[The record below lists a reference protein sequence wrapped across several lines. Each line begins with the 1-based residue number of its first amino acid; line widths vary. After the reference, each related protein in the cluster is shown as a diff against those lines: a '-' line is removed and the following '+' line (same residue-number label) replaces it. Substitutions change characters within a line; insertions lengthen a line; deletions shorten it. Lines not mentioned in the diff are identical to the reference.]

1 MQAFYPASSWPRP
14 SIWGLVVLVFVLHLL
29 GLQTLSTSL
38 SGRDTPLPAPVVYLR
53 LSAPPPTA
61 AVELKPLAAVPTAK
75 QTQVAKVVAPPS
87 AGSGA
92 TARLDMADKPEDA
105 PANPPKTDEP
115 SSVAIPGSE
124 PVEVA
129 AAPATEEA
137 LPLETLPE
145 PVVPPPL
152 ETPPAPTPA
161 TEPPPPP
168 APASTAAPPWLAQA
182 RVVWPAPVL
191 LNYELSGTSKGVKYT
206 ASASISWKYQDSSY
220 QVRHEIKAFLFGTR
234 SQTSA
239 GQMGVTGLLP
249 TRFGDQFR
257 QEQAAHF
264 DRAKGILIYS
274 ANTPSQAIEEGA
286 QDRVSLFV
294 QLAGAMAGTPSLRAE
309 GQQFGFQV
317 VSAKQAEVWSFAV
330 LGSEKIKLPLGE
342 IDSLKIHRIP
352 RNEYDQKLELW
363 LSPAYGYVP
372 ARLRI
377 TQANGDVIEETLKS
391 LGKP

>member
-38 SGRDTPLPAPVVYLR
+38 SGRDTPLPAPVAHLR

-92 TARLDMADKPEDA
+92 TARLETADKPVDA
-105 PANPPKTDEP
+105 PSTATPVT
-115 SSVAIPGSE
+115 E

-129 AAPATEEA
+129 TAPAIEPAMPEA
-137 LPLETLPE
+137 PLPE
-145 PVVPPPL
+145 PVVPPSV
-152 ETPPAPTPA
+152 ETPPAPASA
-161 TEPPPPP
+161 TEPPP
-168 APASTAAPPWLAQA
+168 APAAPPWLAQA
-182 RVVWPAPVL
+182 RFVWPAPVL

-206 ASASISWKYQDSSY
+206 ASASISWKHQDSSY
-220 QVRHEIKAFLFGTR
+220 QLRHEIKAFLFGNR

-239 GQMGVTGLLP
+239 GQMGATGLLP

-264 DRAKGILIYS
+264 DRAKGLLIYS

-294 QLAGAMAGTPSLRAE
+294 QLAGAMAGTPSLRAD

-317 VSAKQAEVWSFAV
+317 VSAKQAEVWTFAV
-330 LGSEKIKLPLGE
+330 LGPEKIKLPVGE

-363 LSPAYGYVP
+363 LSPAYDYVP

>member
-38 SGRDTPLPAPVVYLR
+38 SSRDTPLPAPVAHLR
-53 LSAPPPTA
+53 LSASPPTA

-92 TARLDMADKPEDA
+92 TARLETADKPVDA
-105 PANPPKTDEP
+105 PSTATPVT
-115 SSVAIPGSE
+115 E

-129 AAPATEEA
+129 TAPAIEPAMPEA
-137 LPLETLPE
+137 PLPE
-145 PVVPPPL
+145 PVVPPSV
-152 ETPPAPTPA
+152 ETPPDPTPA
-161 TEPPPPP
+161 TDPPVP
-168 APASTAAPPWLAQA
+168 AAAPAAPPWLAQA
-182 RVVWPAPVL
+182 RFVWPAPVL

-220 QVRHEIKAFLFGTR
+220 QVRHEIKAFLFGNR

-317 VSAKQAEVWSFAV
+317 VSAKQAEVWTFAV
-330 LGSEKIKLPLGE
+330 LGTEKIKLPLGE
-342 IDSLKIHRIP
+342 VDSLKIHRIP

>member
-1 MQAFYPASSWPRP
+1 MPEASIPEQ
-14 SIWGLVVLVFVLHLL
+14 V
-29 GLQTLSTSL
+29 
-38 SGRDTPLPAPVVYLR
+38 
-53 LSAPPPTA
+53 
-61 AVELKPLAAVPTAK
+61 VPT
-75 QTQVAKVVAPPS
+75 
-87 AGSGA
+87 
-92 TARLDMADKPEDA
+92 
-105 PANPPKTDEP
+105 
-115 SSVAIPGSE
+115 
-124 PVEVA
+124 PV
-129 AAPATEEA
+129 
-137 LPLETLPE
+137 
-145 PVVPPPL
+145 
-152 ETPPAPTPA
+152 ETPPTPTPA
-161 TEPPPPP
+161 TEPSVP
-168 APASTAAPPWLAQA
+168 AAAPTAPPWLAQA
-182 RVVWPAPVL
+182 RFVWPAPVL

-206 ASASISWKYQDSSY
+206 ANASISWKYQDNSY
-220 QVRHEIKAFLFGTR
+220 QLRHEIKAFLFGNR

-239 GQMGVTGLLP
+239 GQMGATGLLP

-264 DRAKGILIYS
+264 DRAKGMLIYS

-294 QLAGAMAGTPSLRAE
+294 QLAGAMAGTPSLRAD

-342 IDSLKIHRIP
+342 LDSLKIHRIP

-363 LSPAYGYVP
+363 LSPSHGYLP

-377 TQANGDVIEETLKS
+377 TQAKGDVIEETLKS

>member
-1 MQAFYPASSWPRP
+1 MQAFYPAPSLHRP
-14 SIWGLVVLVFVLHLL
+14 SAWGLVVLVLVLHLL

-38 SGRDTPLPAPVVYLR
+38 SGRDTPLPAPVVHLR

-61 AVELKPLAAVPTAK
+61 PIELKPLPSVTTAK

-87 AGSGA
+87 ASSGA
-92 TARLDMADKPEDA
+92 TARLDVADKPEDLPANLPKPEDAPSTSSPAPETLEPA
-105 PANPPKTDEP
+105 PAP
-115 SSVAIPGSE
+115 AIE
-124 PVEVA
+124 K
-129 AAPATEEA
+129 A
-137 LPLETLPE
+137 LPAETLPE
-145 PVVPPPL
+145 PVAPPPV
-152 ETPPAPTPA
+152 ETPAPPTPPSVSTPAP
-161 TEPPPPP
+161 
-168 APASTAAPPWLAQA
+168 AAPPWLAQA
-182 RVVWPAPVL
+182 KFVWPAPVL
-191 LNYELSGTSKGVKYT
+191 LNYELSGTSKGVRYT
-206 ASASISWKYQDSSY
+206 ASASISWKQQDNSY
-220 QVRHEIKAFLFGTR
+220 QLRHEIQAFLFGKR

-239 GQMGVTGLLP
+239 GQMGATGLLP

-264 DRAKGILIYS
+264 DRAKGLLIYS

-317 VSAKQAEVWSFAV
+317 VSAKQAEVWTFAV
-330 LGSEKIKLPLGE
+330 LGPEKIKLPLGE

-352 RNEYDQKLELW
+352 RNEYDQKLEMW
-363 LSPAYGYVP
+363 LSPSHGYVP

>member
-1 MQAFYPASSWPRP
+1 MQAFYPASPWPRP

-38 SGRDTPLPAPVVYLR
+38 SSRDTPLPAPVAHLR
-53 LSAPPPTA
+53 LSASPPTA

-87 AGSGA
+87 TGSGA
-92 TARLDMADKPEDA
+92 TARLDMADKPVDA
-105 PANPPKTDEP
+105 PANPPKPDEP
-115 SSVAIPGSE
+115 SSVAIPASE

-129 AAPATEEA
+129 TAPATEEA
-137 LPLETLPE
+137 LPVETLPE
-145 PVVPPPL
+145 PVVPPPV

-161 TEPPPPP
+161 TEPPP
-168 APASTAAPPWLAQA
+168 APASTATPPWLAQA
-182 RVVWPAPVL
+182 TFVWPAPVL

-206 ASASISWKYQDSSY
+206 ANASISWKHQDNSY
-220 QVRHEIKAFLFGTR
+220 QLRHEIKAFLFGNR

-239 GQMGVTGLLP
+239 GQIGAAGLLP

-317 VSAKQAEVWSFAV
+317 VSAKQADMWTFAV
-330 LGSEKIKLPLGE
+330 LGPEKIKLPLGE
-342 IDSLKIHRIP
+342 VDSLKIHRIP

-363 LSPAYGYVP
+363 LSPSHGYVP

>member
-38 SGRDTPLPAPVVYLR
+38 SGRDTPLPAPVAHLR
-53 LSAPPPTA
+53 LSASPPTA

-92 TARLDMADKPEDA
+92 TARLETADKPVDA
-105 PANPPKTDEP
+105 PSTATPVT
-115 SSVAIPGSE
+115 E

-129 AAPATEEA
+129 TAPAIEPAMPEA
-137 LPLETLPE
+137 PLPE
-145 PVVPPPL
+145 PVVPPSV
-152 ETPPAPTPA
+152 ETPPDPTPA
-161 TEPPPPP
+161 TDPPVP
-168 APASTAAPPWLAQA
+168 AAAPAAPPWLAQA
-182 RVVWPAPVL
+182 RFVWPAPVL

-220 QVRHEIKAFLFGTR
+220 QVRHEIKAFLFGNR

-239 GQMGVTGLLP
+239 GQMGATGLLP

-330 LGSEKIKLPLGE
+330 LGPEKIKLPLGE

>member
-38 SGRDTPLPAPVVYLR
+38 SGRDTPLPAPVAHLR
-53 LSAPPPTA
+53 LSASPPTA

-92 TARLDMADKPEDA
+92 TARLETADKPVDA
-105 PANPPKTDEP
+105 PSTATPVT
-115 SSVAIPGSE
+115 E

-129 AAPATEEA
+129 TAPAIEEV
-137 LPLETLPE
+137 LPVETLPE
-145 PVVPPPL
+145 PVVPPSV
-152 ETPPAPTPA
+152 ETPPAPTSA
-161 TEPPPPP
+161 TEPPP
-168 APASTAAPPWLAQA
+168 APQAPAAPPWLAQA
-182 RVVWPAPVL
+182 RFVWPAPVL

-220 QVRHEIKAFLFGTR
+220 QVRHEIKAFLFGNR

-317 VSAKQAEVWSFAV
+317 VSAKQAEVWTFAV
-330 LGSEKIKLPLGE
+330 LGPEKIKLPLGE

-352 RNEYDQKLELW
+352 RNEYDQKLEMW
-363 LSPAYGYVP
+363 LSPSHGYVP

>member
-38 SGRDTPLPAPVVYLR
+38 SGRDTPLPAPVAHLR
-53 LSAPPPTA
+53 LSASPPTA

-75 QTQVAKVVAPPS
+75 QTQVAKVVAPPL

-92 TARLDMADKPEDA
+92 TARLETADKPVDA
-105 PANPPKTDEP
+105 PSTATPVT
-115 SSVAIPGSE
+115 E

-129 AAPATEEA
+129 TAPAIEPAMPEA
-137 LPLETLPE
+137 PLPE
-145 PVVPPPL
+145 PVVPPSV
-152 ETPPAPTPA
+152 ETPPDPTPA
-161 TEPPPPP
+161 TDPPVP
-168 APASTAAPPWLAQA
+168 AAAPAAPPWLAQA
-182 RVVWPAPVL
+182 RFVWPAPVL

-220 QVRHEIKAFLFGTR
+220 QLRHEIKAFLFGNR

-330 LGSEKIKLPLGE
+330 LGPEKIKLPLGE
-342 IDSLKIHRIP
+342 VDSLKIHRVP
-352 RNEYDQKLELW
+352 RNEYDQKLEMW
-363 LSPAYGYVP
+363 LSPSHGYVP

>member
-38 SGRDTPLPAPVVYLR
+38 SSRDTPLPAPVAHLR
-53 LSAPPPTA
+53 LSASPPTA

-92 TARLDMADKPEDA
+92 TARLETADKPVDA
-105 PANPPKTDEP
+105 PSTATPVT
-115 SSVAIPGSE
+115 E

-129 AAPATEEA
+129 TAPAIEEV
-137 LPLETLPE
+137 LPVKTLPE
-145 PVVPPPL
+145 PVVPPSV
-152 ETPPAPTPA
+152 ETPPAPTSA
-161 TEPPPPP
+161 TEPPP
-168 APASTAAPPWLAQA
+168 APQAPAAPPWLAQA
-182 RVVWPAPVL
+182 RFVWPAPVL

-220 QVRHEIKAFLFGTR
+220 QVRHEIKAFLFGNR

-317 VSAKQAEVWSFAV
+317 VSAKQAEVWTFAV
-330 LGSEKIKLPLGE
+330 LGPEKIKLPLGE
-342 IDSLKIHRIP
+342 VDSLKIHRIP

>member
-38 SGRDTPLPAPVVYLR
+38 SGRDTPLPAPVAHLR

-75 QTQVAKVVAPPS
+75 QTQVAKVVATPS

-92 TARLDMADKPEDA
+92 TARLDMTDKPQDA
-105 PANPPKTDEP
+105 PSTATPVT
-115 SSVAIPGSE
+115 E

-129 AAPATEEA
+129 AAPAIEPAMPEA
-137 LPLETLPE
+137 PLPE
-145 PVVPPPL
+145 PVVPPSV
-152 ETPPAPTPA
+152 ETPPAPASA
-161 TEPPPPP
+161 TEPPVP
-168 APASTAAPPWLAQA
+168 AAAPAAPPWLAQA
-182 RVVWPAPVL
+182 RFVWPAPVL

-220 QVRHEIKAFLFGTR
+220 QLRHEIKAFLFGNR

-239 GQMGVTGLLP
+239 GQMGATGLLP

-264 DRAKGILIYS
+264 DRAKGLLIYS

-317 VSAKQAEVWSFAV
+317 VSAKQAEVWTFAV
-330 LGSEKIKLPLGE
+330 LGPEKIKLPVGE

-363 LSPAYGYVP
+363 LSPSHGYVP

>member
-1 MQAFYPASSWPRP
+1 
-14 SIWGLVVLVFVLHLL
+14 LVVLVFVLHLL

-38 SGRDTPLPAPVVYLR
+38 SGRDTPLPAPVAHLR
-53 LSAPPPTA
+53 LSASPPTA

-92 TARLDMADKPEDA
+92 TARLKTVDKPVDA
-105 PANPPKTDEP
+105 PANPPKPDEP
-115 SSVAIPGSE
+115 SSVAIPASE
-124 PVEVA
+124 PVEA
-129 AAPATEEA
+129 ATAPATEEA
-137 LPLETLPE
+137 LPVETLPE
-145 PVVPPPL
+145 PVVPTSV
-152 ETPPAPTPA
+152 ETPPAPTRA
-161 TEPPPPP
+161 TEPPPP

-182 RVVWPAPVL
+182 RFVWPAPVL

-220 QVRHEIKAFLFGTR
+220 QLRHEIKAFLFGNR

-239 GQMGVTGLLP
+239 GQVGAMGLLP

-257 QEQAAHF
+257 HEQAAHF

-294 QLAGAMAGTPSLRAE
+294 QLAGAMAGTPSLRTE

-317 VSAKQAEVWSFAV
+317 VSAKQAEVWTFTV
-330 LGSEKIKLPLGE
+330 LGPEKIKLPLGE

>member
-1 MQAFYPASSWPRP
+1 MPE
-14 SIWGLVVLVFVLHLL
+14 
-29 GLQTLSTSL
+29 
-38 SGRDTPLPAPVVYLR
+38 AP
-53 LSAPPPTA
+53 
-61 AVELKPLAAVPTAK
+61 
-75 QTQVAKVVAPPS
+75 
-87 AGSGA
+87 
-92 TARLDMADKPEDA
+92 
-105 PANPPKTDEP
+105 
-115 SSVAIPGSE
+115 
-124 PVEVA
+124 
-129 AAPATEEA
+129 
-137 LPLETLPE
+137 LPE
-145 PVVPPPL
+145 PVVPPPV
-152 ETPPAPTPA
+152 ETPVAPTPA
-161 TEPPPPP
+161 TEPPPEPPP
-168 APASTAAPPWLAQA
+168 APASTAAKPWLAQA
-182 RVVWPAPVL
+182 TFVWPAPVL

-206 ASASISWKYQDSSY
+206 ASASISWKYQDNSY
-220 QVRHEIKAFLFGTR
+220 QLRHEIKAFLFGNR

-239 GQMGVTGLLP
+239 GQMGAAGLLP

-317 VSAKQAEVWSFAV
+317 VSAKQAEVWTFAV
-330 LGSEKIKLPLGE
+330 LGPEKIKLPLGE
-342 IDSLKIHRIP
+342 VDSLKIHRIP

-363 LSPAYGYVP
+363 LSPSHGYLP

>member
-38 SGRDTPLPAPVVYLR
+38 SGRDTPLPAPVAHLR

-92 TARLDMADKPEDA
+92 TARLETADKPEDA
-105 PANPPKTDEP
+105 PTTATPVT
-115 SSVAIPGSE
+115 E

-129 AAPATEEA
+129 AAPAIEPAMTEA
-137 LPLETLPE
+137 PLPE
-145 PVVPPPL
+145 PLLPPSV

-161 TEPPPPP
+161 TDPPVP
-168 APASTAAPPWLAQA
+168 AAAPAAPPWLAQA
-182 RVVWPAPVL
+182 RFVWPAPVL

-220 QVRHEIKAFLFGTR
+220 QVRHEIKAFLFGKR
-234 SQTSA
+234 NQTSA

-264 DRAKGILIYS
+264 DRAKGMLIYS

-317 VSAKQAEVWSFAV
+317 VSAKQAEVWTFAV
-330 LGSEKIKLPLGE
+330 LGPEKIKLPLGE

>member
-1 MQAFYPASSWPRP
+1 
-14 SIWGLVVLVFVLHLL
+14 LVVLVFVLHLL

-38 SGRDTPLPAPVVYLR
+38 SGRDTPLPAPVAHLR

-61 AVELKPLAAVPTAK
+61 AVELKPLAAAPTVK
-75 QTQVAKVVAPPS
+75 QTPVAKVVAPPS

-92 TARLDMADKPEDA
+92 TARLDMADKPVDA
-105 PANPPKTDEP
+105 PANPPKPDDP
-115 SSVAIPGSE
+115 SSVAIPASE

-137 LPLETLPE
+137 LPVETLPE
-145 PVVPPPL
+145 PVVPTSV
-152 ETPPAPTPA
+152 ETPPTPTPA
-161 TEPPPPP
+161 TVPAPAPP

-182 RVVWPAPVL
+182 RFVWPAPVL

-220 QVRHEIKAFLFGTR
+220 QLRHEIKAFLFGNR

-239 GQMGVTGLLP
+239 GQMGANGLLP

-317 VSAKQAEVWSFAV
+317 VSAKQADMWTFAV
-330 LGSEKIKLPLGE
+330 LGPEKIKLPLGE
-342 IDSLKIHRIP
+342 VDSLKIHRIP

-363 LSPAYGYVP
+363 LSPSHSYVP

>member
-38 SGRDTPLPAPVVYLR
+38 SSRDTPLPAPVAHLR
-53 LSAPPPTA
+53 LSASPPTA

-92 TARLDMADKPEDA
+92 TARLETADKPVDA
-105 PANPPKTDEP
+105 PSTATPVT
-115 SSVAIPGSE
+115 E

-129 AAPATEEA
+129 TAPAIEPAMPEA
-137 LPLETLPE
+137 PLPE
-145 PVVPPPL
+145 PVVPPSV
-152 ETPPAPTPA
+152 ETPPDPTPA
-161 TEPPPPP
+161 TDPPVP
-168 APASTAAPPWLAQA
+168 AAAPAAPPWLAQA
-182 RVVWPAPVL
+182 RFVWPAPVL

-220 QVRHEIKAFLFGTR
+220 QVRHEIKAFLFGNR

-239 GQMGVTGLLP
+239 GQMGATGLLP

-330 LGSEKIKLPLGE
+330 LGPEKIKLPLGE

>member
-1 MQAFYPASSWPRP
+1 M
-14 SIWGLVVLVFVLHLL
+14 VLVFVLHLL

-38 SGRDTPLPAPVVYLR
+38 SGRDTPLPAPVAQLR

-92 TARLDMADKPEDA
+92 TARLDMADKPKDA
-105 PANPPKTDEP
+105 PNTATPVT
-115 SSVAIPGSE
+115 E
-124 PVEVA
+124 PVEA
-129 AAPATEEA
+129 ATAPAIEPAMPEA
-137 LPLETLPE
+137 PLPE
-145 PVVPPPL
+145 PLVPPSV

-161 TEPPPPP
+161 TEPPVP
-168 APASTAAPPWLAQA
+168 AAAPAAPPWLAQA
-182 RVVWPAPVL
+182 RFVWPAPVL

-206 ASASISWKYQDSSY
+206 ASASISWKHQDSSY
-220 QVRHEIKAFLFGTR
+220 QVRHEIKAFLFGNR

-330 LGSEKIKLPLGE
+330 LGPEKIKLPLGE

>member
-38 SGRDTPLPAPVVYLR
+38 SGRDTPLPAPVAHLR
-53 LSAPPPTA
+53 LSASPPTA

-92 TARLDMADKPEDA
+92 TARLETADKPVDA
-105 PANPPKTDEP
+105 PSTATPVT
-115 SSVAIPGSE
+115 E

-129 AAPATEEA
+129 TAPAIEPAMPEA
-137 LPLETLPE
+137 PLPE
-145 PVVPPPL
+145 PEVSPSV
-152 ETPPAPTPA
+152 ETPPAPTSA
-161 TEPPPPP
+161 TEPPP
-168 APASTAAPPWLAQA
+168 APQAPAAPPWLAQA
-182 RVVWPAPVL
+182 RFVWPAPVL

-220 QVRHEIKAFLFGTR
+220 QVRHEIKAFLFGNR

-330 LGSEKIKLPLGE
+330 LGPEKIKLPLGE
-342 IDSLKIHRIP
+342 VDSLKIHRIP